1 MNEQFHHRADL
12 VGRMILVDWLLEQ
25 GRSMLA
31 MFPLTKSKRILI
43 AAAGGYGCGD
53 GDGGHGD
60 GDGGYGYGDG
70 GGVGGGGGAGGRL
83 GGAGGGDGGGDG
95 GYGYGDGSGYGRGG
109 YGGGSGG
116 GSGGGY
122 GDGYG
127 DGGGGHG
134 DGDGGG
140 SGGYGDGGY
149 GDGGSVDGGN
159 NGNGSSDNHERGEQ
173 MREGNIGFR
182 LLVVQG
188 TSYPYVLAAWVRR
201 EGDEVLTSSAVI
213 VRLFGKGQ
221 FLASLAK
228 KGPAADTQLG
238 PAAEEDLWRPHVH
251 RCIVADPEK
260 WGASCPKPD
269 SFKEE

>member
-70 GGVGGGGGAGGRL
+70 GGVG
-83 GGAGGGDGGGDG
+83 
-95 GYGYGDGSGYGRGG
+95 
-109 YGGGSGG
+109 
-116 GSGGGY
+116 
-122 GDGYG
+122 
-127 DGGGGHG
+127 
-134 DGDGGG
+134 
-140 SGGYGDGGY
+140 
-149 GDGGSVDGGN
+149 GGN